1 VERNWQTMTLTI
13 SGLYLE
19 YFFLLFVRI
28 LSIFSAAPI
37 FGNRSFPIVGKIG
50 LAFIVAFVLLGVAP
64 VRLAPL
70 PPDLT
75 SFLLL
80 VVREVFIG
88 LLLGFIASLAFVVL
102 QMAGALVGSVMG
114 LNLAATF
121 NPATGMP
128 SSVTDQFYVLLTS
141 LVFLSLNG
149 LHWVLQGVNH
159 SLILAPLGGPG
170 PDLRLT
176 ERLIPMTAW
185 LFVAALEIAL
195 PVMGTLILAEV
206 AMGLVNRAVPQ
217 INVFMI
223 GLPLR
228 AWLALFTLVVTLP
241 RLGGPVARVLQ
252 TGFTGWNLILKP

>member
-1 VERNWQTMTLTI
+1 
-13 SGLYLE
+13 
-19 YFFLLFVRI
+19 
-28 LSIFSAAPI
+28 
-37 FGNRSFPIVGKIG
+37 VGKIG
-50 LAFIVAFVLLGVAP
+50 LACIVAFVLLGVAP

>member
-1 VERNWQTMTLTI
+1 MTLTI

-19 YFFLLFVRI
+19 YLFLLFIRI
-28 LSIFSAAPI
+28 LAIFGAAPI
-37 FGNRSFPIVGKIG
+37 FGHRSFPMVAKIG
-50 LAFIVAFVLLGVAP
+50 LAFTVAFVLLGVAP
-64 VRLAPL
+64 TWLGPL
-70 PPDLT
+70 PPDIA

-102 QMAGALVGSVMG
+102 QMAGALVGSAMG
-114 LNLAATF
+114 LNLASTF
-121 NPATGMP
+121 NPVTGTP

-149 LHWVLQGVNH
+149 LHWLLQGVNR
-159 SLILAPLGGPG
+159 SLMLAPLGGPG

-195 PVMGTLILAEV
+195 PVMGTLILAEI

-217 INVFMI
+217 MNVFMI

-241 RLGGPVARVLQ
+241 LLGGPVARVLQ
-252 TGFTGWNLILKP
+252 TGFAGWNLILKP